1 MPSPPFLGNGVG
13 AIAMQN
19 VEIKVVLLRHLAFGH
34 DDTPSRLRLFRL
46 AGPGTGGPYS
56 YSFSLFR
63 YARCRRRTE
72 VGLAVLAGTQR
83 RHWARQRWHRRPP
96 GDAPGARSGL
106 KPLPENGA
114 QCSRGSENGGVEGF
128 GYGVNGCAAVWCMNI
143 PPVGLCCMDPAWLR
157 ADG

>member
-46 AGPGTGGPYS
+46 GGPRNGWAI
-56 YSFSLFR
+56 LFQFLVIQVC
-63 YARCRRRTE
+63 ALPPADGSRTSC
-72 VGLAVLAGTQR
+72 
-83 RHWARQRWHRRPP
+83 PC
-96 GDAPGARSGL
+96 GDAAASLGAAALASASTRRCSGRTL
-106 KPLPENGA
+106 GA
-114 QCSRGSENGGVEGF
+114 QAASRKRSAMLPRGSENRF